1 MGMHLYIHGG
11 QVIDGTGAAPFAA
24 SVLVRDDKIVAVGQ
38 EADQQV
44 MHLDQVKRIDA
55 SGLTVMPGLIDSHCH
70 LSFDDAS
77 SNLEIFHQRRNALSA
92 LVASYNAKKVLRAGV
107 TSILDPDSVFA
118 NSIDL
123 RDAINAGYVEGPRMA
138 CGAYALITG
147 VGGTAGHL
155 IADEGVTGYYRVVHG
170 ENEIIKE
177 VRRQIKEGVDWI
189 KVHVSGVVPH
199 YAHLGERC
207 SWSQKELD
215 LVCEVAHDMGV
226 PVMGHCR
233 GAEAVKRSVKADF
246 DMLFHAT
253 GMDEEAI
260 QMVIDKRIPVCPSLT
275 FQANIADFGTQI
287 GTSQALIDLFK
298 NEIQESVEPMKR
310 LIAAGI
316 PLICGSESGFT
327 AVPYGDWHHREME
340 VFVNHFGMTP
350 LQALRSA
357 TADNAFAM
365 KMSGELGLIKPGCF
379 ADILCIEGDP
389 SQQIS
394 LLGETRL
401 IQHVIKNGQSLDL
414 SPLPAHKRLSGWHIP
429 SMGQR
434 ISKNAVMPAFN

>member
-1 MGMHLYIHGG
+1 M
-11 QVIDGTGAAPFAA
+11 
-24 SVLVRDDKIVAVGQ
+24 
-38 EADQQV
+38 
-44 MHLDQVKRIDA
+44 
-55 SGLTVMPGLIDSHCH
+55 
-70 LSFDDAS
+70 
-77 SNLEIFHQRRNALSA
+77 
-92 LVASYNAKKVLRAGV
+92 VASYNAKKVLRAGV

-123 RDAINAGYVEGPRMA
+123 RDAINAGYVEGPRMV

-155 IADEGVTGYYRVVHG
+155 IADEGVTGYYRVVQG
-170 ENEIIKE
+170 DDEIVKE

-233 GAEAVKRSVKADF
+233 GAEAVKRAAKADF

-350 LQALRSA
+350 LQAIRSA
-357 TADNAFAM
+357 TADNGF
-365 KMSGELGLIKPGCF
+365 
-379 ADILCIEGDP
+379 
-389 SQQIS
+389 
-394 LLGETRL
+394 
-401 IQHVIKNGQSLDL
+401 
-414 SPLPAHKRLSGWHIP
+414 
-429 SMGQR
+429 
-434 ISKNAVMPAFN
+434 

>member
-1 MGMHLYIHGG
+1 MGMNLFIHGG
-11 QVIDGTGAAPFAA
+11 TVIDGTGAEPFAA
-24 SVLVRDDKIVAVGQ
+24 SVLVQDSKIMATGAQ
-38 EADQQV
+38 ADRQV

-92 LVASYNAKKVLRAGV
+92 LVASYNAKKLLRAGV

-138 CGAYALITG
+138 CGAYALITAI
-147 VGGTAGHL
+147 GGTAGGL
-155 IADEGVTGYYRVVHG
+155 IANEGITGYYKVVHG
-170 ENEIIKE
+170 EREIVQE
-177 VRRQIKEGVDWI
+177 VRRQIKEGADWI
-189 KVHVSGVVPH
+189 KVHVSGLVPH

-215 LVCEVAHDMGV
+215 LICEVAHDMGV

-233 GAEAVKRSVKADF
+233 GAEAVRRAVNANF
-246 DMLFHAT
+246 DLLFHAT
-253 GMDEEAI
+253 GMDEEAEQALI
-260 QMVIDKRIPVCPSLT
+260 EKRIPVCPSLT
-275 FQANIADFGTQI
+275 FQANIAEFGGQI

-298 NEIQESVEPMKR
+298 NEIQDSIEPMKR
-310 LIAAGI
+310 LIAAGV

-340 VFVNHFGMTP
+340 VFVRYFGMTP
-350 LQALRSA
+350 LQAIRSA

-365 KMSGELGLIKPGCF
+365 KMPGQLGLVQPGCY
-379 ADILCIEGDP
+379 ADLLCIDGDP
-389 SQQIS
+389 SQDIG
-394 LLGETRL
+394 LLGETQR
-401 IQHVIKNGQSLDL
+401 IRHVIKNGQPVDL
-414 SPLPAHKRLSGWHIP
+414 SPLPAHGRLSGWHIP
-429 SMGQR
+429 TMGNR
-434 ISKNAVMPAFN
+434 ISKEALMQLS